1 MATNV
6 NAFTSL
12 SSVRD
17 SLGYLDTPFKKGET
31 QTTVEFEID
40 RGQSFWPTIVI
51 YGPTRFA
58 SDFERLIRELLP
70 SYIRLINRAL
80 IP

>member
-1 MATNV
+1 MINSLKFIVRIFSVVLFFLIVATNV

-40 RGQSFWPTIVI
+40 RGQSFWPTI
-51 YGPTRFA
+51 
-58 SDFERLIRELLP
+58 
-70 SYIRLINRAL
+70 
-80 IP
+80 